1 MANVGHGKKFEQA
14 KSQILHCAAKM
25 FLENGYQDTTMAELA
40 KEAGVSYGKL
50 FRVFEDKEDI
60 LCELVSHVLERQFE
74 TTKRIVSDK
83 TDDKILFYAAETTLQ
98 LYMAESSEHIREMY
112 SVSYT
117 LQKSADVVY
126 HKLTTKLED
135 IFKDHLPELETKDFF
150 ELEIASGGIMRGF
163 ITMPCNM
170 YFTMDRKVRRFI
182 EATFLVWRV
191 PDEKINE
198 AIEFV
203 SQFDFKAIAKETLE
217 NLFDYLESNT

>member
-14 KSQILHCAAKM
+14 KSQILHCASKM
-25 FLENGYQDTTMAELA
+25 FLENGYQNTTMAELA

-117 LQKSADVVY
+117 LQKSSDVVY

-203 SQFDFKAIAKETLE
+203 SQFDFKTIAKETLE